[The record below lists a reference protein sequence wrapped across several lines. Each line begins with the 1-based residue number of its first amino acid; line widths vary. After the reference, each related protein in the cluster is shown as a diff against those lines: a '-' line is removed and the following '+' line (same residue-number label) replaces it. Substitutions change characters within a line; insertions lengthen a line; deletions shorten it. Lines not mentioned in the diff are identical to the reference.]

1 MAINKKWWGNVN
13 EAKKGPK
20 QNSENNENCE
30 NNEIMKFCKAIN
42 EKWQGN
48 VNFVVCARP

>member
-20 QNSENNENCE
+20 QNSE